1 MGRASGGA
9 PPSGTLYVS
18 GGKGP
23 GEKGRP
29 RPEGACLV
37 FRLHDVRR
45 GAQGVTADGAR
56 VAGTHSL
63 PCPTTV
69 TMTTE
74 ALTPSLV
81 GTEAARLC
89 LDSSSRVCGRVTDE
103 TRRTQETSPC
113 SASGAGQGSDSHT
126 LLRLGGS
133 PAPEAHCASRG
144 RPGLVQVHLT
154 EARLLEPTAV
164 LWRRGCRRWAPQ
176 PAASESWLDS
186 AVPRWKPA

>member
-1 MGRASGGA
+1 MSSALRH
-9 PPSGTLYVS
+9 VVR
-18 GGKGP
+18 KRR
-23 GEKGRP
+23 ERP
-29 RPEGACLV
+29 RGEGAAPARGGPPGLSSA
-37 FRLHDVRR
+37 RR
-45 GAQGVTADGAR
+45 EEGGSGVTVDGAR

-69 TMTTE
+69 TMTTA
-74 ALTPSLV
+74 ALTPSPV

-126 LLRLGGS
+126 LLRLGDS
-133 PAPEAHCASRG
+133 PAPEAHCVSWG
-144 RPGLVQVHLT
+144 RLGLVQVHRT
-154 EARLLEPTAV
+154 EAHLLEPMAV
-164 LWRRGCRRWAPQ
+164 LWRRGCGRWVPQ